1 MEQLRPTPA
10 ARHSFPA
17 TFIHRNLKDSTHVFL
32 RYDAISRALDP
43 LYNGPHKVIART
55 DKTFNIVVLGRQD
68 FASADRVKPAYI
80 LHGTRSDI
88 TTNTSS
94 PPAQTHSAT
103 AAAVTQNSGS
113 ADHRVRSQN
122 VCFAARLN
130 TSVVFSAGGHVGC
143 SHMSKNSFLHATTS
157 TYPTVIQNYIKAKFM
172 IQALF
177 TP

>member
-17 TFIHRNLKDSTHVFL
+17 TFIHRDLKDSTHIFL

-55 DKTFNIVVLGRQD
+55 DKTFNIVVGKTSRQQTESSLHTFCTGPGPTSLPTPAAHQLKPTALQPQQSHKTRAPPTTESGR
-68 FASADRVKPAYI
+68 
-80 LHGTRSDI
+80 
-88 TTNTSS
+88 
-94 PPAQTHSAT
+94 
-103 AAAVTQNSGS
+103 
-113 ADHRVRSQN
+113 N

-143 SHMSKNSFLHATTS
+143 SHMSKNSFFHATTS
-157 TYPTVIQNYIKAKFM
+157 TYPTVIQNYIKPKFM